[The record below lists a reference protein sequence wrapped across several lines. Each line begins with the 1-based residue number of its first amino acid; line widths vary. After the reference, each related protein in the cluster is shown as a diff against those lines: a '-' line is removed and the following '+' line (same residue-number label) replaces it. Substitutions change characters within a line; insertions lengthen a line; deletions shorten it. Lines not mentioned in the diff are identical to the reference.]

1 MADTKKVTPQMSAS
15 ALKKLAKE
23 MGFELNKVQKT
34 VDKVQPKKP
43 RGMRGG
49 GAAKKMMR
57 GGAAKKMMRGG
68 AATAK
73 KKPSMMRGGG
83 MAKAKKMMRGGKV
96 KK

>member
-1 MADTKKVTPQMSAS
+1 MADTKKVTPQMSAA

-23 MGFELNKVQKT
+23 MGFELSKVQKT

>member
-1 MADTKKVTPQMSAS
+1 MADTKKATPVTPQMSAA
-15 ALKKLAKE
+15 ALKKLARE
-23 MGFELNKVQKT
+23 MGFDITKVKG
-34 VDKVQPKKP
+34 K
-43 RGMRGG
+43 G
-49 GAAKKMMR
+49 MMR

-73 KKPSMMRGGG
+73 KKPSKMRGGG

>member
-1 MADTKKVTPQMSAS
+1 MADTKKVTPQMSAA

-23 MGFELNKVQKT
+23 MGFDITKVKS
-34 VDKVQPKKP
+34 K
-43 RGMRGG
+43 G
-49 GAAKKMMR
+49 MMR

>member
-1 MADTKKVTPQMSAS
+1 MAKDKNIKPVTPQMSAA

-23 MGFELNKVQKT
+23 MGFDITKVKS
-34 VDKVQPKKP
+34 K
-43 RGMRGG
+43 GMMRG

-73 KKPSMMRGGG
+73 KKPSMIRGGG

>member
-1 MADTKKVTPQMSAS
+1 MADTKKVTPQMSAA
-15 ALKKLAKE
+15 ALKKLAKQ
-23 MGFELNKVQKT
+23 MGFDITKVKS
-34 VDKVQPKKP
+34 K
-43 RGMRGG
+43 G
-49 GAAKKMMR
+49 MMR

>member
-1 MADTKKVTPQMSAS
+1 MANDKKIKPVTPQMSAA
-15 ALKKLAKE
+15 ALKKLAKQ
-23 MGFELNKVQKT
+23 MGFDITKVKS
-34 VDKVQPKKP
+34 K
-43 RGMRGG
+43 G
-49 GAAKKMMR
+49 MMR

>member
-1 MADTKKVTPQMSAS
+1 MANDKKIKPVTPQMSAA

-23 MGFELNKVQKT
+23 MGFELSKVQSEIKRQ
-34 VDKVQPKKP
+34 D
-43 RGMRGG
+43 
-49 GAAKKMMR
+49 AKGCMMR

>member
-1 MADTKKVTPQMSAS
+1 MAKDQKVKPVTPQMSAA
-15 ALKKLAKE
+15 ALKKLAKQ
-23 MGFELNKVQKT
+23 MGFDITKVKS
-34 VDKVQPKKP
+34 K
-43 RGMRGG
+43 G
-49 GAAKKMMR
+49 MMR

>member
-1 MADTKKVTPQMSAS
+1 MAKDQKVKPVTPQMSAA
-15 ALKKLAKE
+15 ALKKLARE
-23 MGFELNKVQKT
+23 MGFDITKVKS
-34 VDKVQPKKP
+34 K
-43 RGMRGG
+43 G
-49 GAAKKMMR
+49 MMR

>member
-1 MADTKKVTPQMSAS
+1 MANNKKIKPVTPQMSAA

-23 MGFELNKVQKT
+23 MGFDITKVKS
-34 VDKVQPKKP
+34 K
-43 RGMRGG
+43 G
-49 GAAKKMMR
+49 MMR

>member
-1 MADTKKVTPQMSAS
+1 MADTKKVTPQMSAA
-15 ALKKLAKE
+15 ALKKLAKQ
-23 MGFELNKVQKT
+23 MGFDITKVKS
-34 VDKVQPKKP
+34 K
-43 RGMRGG
+43 G
-49 GAAKKMMR
+49 MMR

-83 MAKAKKMMRGGKV
+83 MAKATKMMRGGKV

>member
-1 MADTKKVTPQMSAS
+1 MADTKKVTPQMSAA

-23 MGFELNKVQKT
+23 MGFDIT
-34 VDKVQPKKP
+34 KVQPKKP
-43 RGMRGG
+43 RGMRRG

-68 AATAK
+68 MATK

>member
-1 MADTKKVTPQMSAS
+1 MAKDKKIKPVTPQMSAA

-23 MGFELNKVQKT
+23 MGFDITKVKS
-34 VDKVQPKKP
+34 K
-43 RGMRGG
+43 G
-49 GAAKKMMR
+49 MMR

>member
-1 MADTKKVTPQMSAS
+1 MAKDQKVKPVTPQMSAA

-23 MGFELNKVQKT
+23 MGFDITKVKS
-34 VDKVQPKKP
+34 K
-43 RGMRGG
+43 G
-49 GAAKKMMR
+49 MMR

>member
-1 MADTKKVTPQMSAS
+1 MAATKKVTPQMSAS

-23 MGFELNKVQKT
+23 MGFELSKVQKT